1 MVREAGPAAVE
12 TPRSQHASQ
21 SPRVL
26 QHCDG
31 ATRLFPFRLRFAVR
45 RPALPRELRE
55 SSEPQLPSELR
66 NDSGD
71 APRPSVNPPV
81 SPPLRIESSVSTRGI
96 RFGEELTF
104 DYACVSE
111 SKEEFA
117 SATCL
122 CGSVGCRGSFV
133 AYADERSFMQVVD
146 REYGLLR
153 RVGDL
158 LWVCVDNG
166 ELGNKDLSNG
176 ESNKDLSNGESNK
189 DMSNGES
196 IKDLSNGKSNKD
208 ITIDKSIK
216 DITIDKSIKDIT
228 IDKSIKDLS
237 NGESNKDLSNG
248 ESIKDLS
255 NGESIKDI
263 TIDKSIKDI
272 TIDKSI
278 DESTT
283 DLPKDLSSKDMTSK
297 DSSTEGSSNAS
308 IKDISKDSSNDL
320 PNPSSHT
327 SPIFPPLP
335 PLSLRQN
342 SLATRG
348 LKSAVFFQTP
358 PWVAA
363 WAFTVS
369 SFLSRETDQLPAIL
383 QNLKDPRGFPLV
395 ASLNDAIVETAGVS
409 ATRLQNLAIS
419 IDRIRHFLSKQPSS
433 LAMKPPLHLC
443 SEDEILDSFWFDRKS
458 VMWRIVEFGETL
470 TDDETAEALFSEVK
484 RKLQNVAYFYTHKDE
499 IRREMTHCI

>member
-1 MVREAGPAAVE
+1 
-12 TPRSQHASQ
+12 
-21 SPRVL
+21 
-26 QHCDG
+26 
-31 ATRLFPFRLRFAVR
+31 
-45 RPALPRELRE
+45 
-55 SSEPQLPSELR
+55 
-66 NDSGD
+66 
-71 APRPSVNPPV
+71 
-81 SPPLRIESSVSTRGI
+81 
-96 RFGEELTF
+96 
-104 DYACVSE
+104 
-111 SKEEFA
+111 
-117 SATCL
+117 
-122 CGSVGCRGSFV
+122 
-133 AYADERSFMQVVD
+133 
-146 REYGLLR
+146 
-153 RVGDL
+153 
-158 LWVCVDNG
+158 
-166 ELGNKDLSNG
+166 
-176 ESNKDLSNGESNK
+176 
-189 DMSNGES
+189 
-196 IKDLSNGKSNKD
+196 
-208 ITIDKSIK
+208 
-216 DITIDKSIKDIT
+216 
-228 IDKSIKDLS
+228 
-237 NGESNKDLSNG
+237 
-248 ESIKDLS
+248 
-255 NGESIKDI
+255 
-263 TIDKSIKDI
+263 
-272 TIDKSI
+272 
-278 DESTT
+278 
-283 DLPKDLSSKDMTSK
+283 MTSK

-470 TDDETAEALFSEVK
+470 TDDDTAEALFSEVK

>member
-1 MVREAGPAAVE
+1 
-12 TPRSQHASQ
+12 
-21 SPRVL
+21 
-26 QHCDG
+26 
-31 ATRLFPFRLRFAVR
+31 
-45 RPALPRELRE
+45 
-55 SSEPQLPSELR
+55 
-66 NDSGD
+66 
-71 APRPSVNPPV
+71 
-81 SPPLRIESSVSTRGI
+81 
-96 RFGEELTF
+96 
-104 DYACVSE
+104 
-111 SKEEFA
+111 
-117 SATCL
+117 
-122 CGSVGCRGSFV
+122 
-133 AYADERSFMQVVD
+133 
-146 REYGLLR
+146 
-153 RVGDL
+153 
-158 LWVCVDNG
+158 
-166 ELGNKDLSNG
+166 
-176 ESNKDLSNGESNK
+176 
-189 DMSNGES
+189 MSNGES
-196 IKDLSNGKSNKD
+196 IKDLSNGE
-208 ITIDKSIK
+208 SIK
-216 DITIDKSIKDIT
+216 DLSNGESIKDLSNGESIKDLSNGES
-228 IDKSIKDLS
+228 IKDLSNGKSIKDLS

-248 ESIKDLS
+248 ESIKDITIDK
-255 NGESIKDI
+255 SIKDI

>member
-1 MVREAGPAAVE
+1 MVREAGPVAVE

-176 ESNKDLSNGESNK
+176 KSIK
-189 DMSNGES
+189 DMSNG
-196 IKDLSNGKSNKD
+196 K
-208 ITIDKSIK
+208 
-216 DITIDKSIKDIT
+216 
-228 IDKSIKDLS
+228 
-237 NGESNKDLSNG
+237 
-248 ESIKDLS
+248 SIKDLS

-263 TIDKSIKDI
+263 TIDKSIKDM

-283 DLPKDLSSKDMTSK
+283 DLPMDLSSKDMTSK

-308 IKDISKDSSNDL
+308 IKDLSKDSSNDL

>member
-1 MVREAGPAAVE
+1 MVREAGPVAVE

-158 LWVCVDNG
+158 LWACVDNG

-176 ESNKDLSNGESNK
+176 KSIKDLSNGKSNKDLSNGESIK
-189 DMSNGES
+189 DLSNGES

-208 ITIDKSIK
+208 ITIDKSI
-216 DITIDKSIKDIT
+216 
-228 IDKSIKDLS
+228 
-237 NGESNKDLSNG
+237 
-248 ESIKDLS
+248 
-255 NGESIKDI
+255 
-263 TIDKSIKDI
+263 
-272 TIDKSI
+272 

-283 DLPKDLSSKDMTSK
+283 EVPKDLSSKDMTSK

-308 IKDISKDSSNDL
+308 IKDLSKDSSNDL
-320 PNPSSHT
+320 PNPSYHT

>member
-1 MVREAGPAAVE
+1 M
-12 TPRSQHASQ
+12 
-21 SPRVL
+21 
-26 QHCDG
+26 
-31 ATRLFPFRLRFAVR
+31 
-45 RPALPRELRE
+45 
-55 SSEPQLPSELR
+55 
-66 NDSGD
+66 
-71 APRPSVNPPV
+71 

-176 ESNKDLSNGESNK
+176 KSNKDLSNGKSNK
-189 DMSNGES
+189 DLSNGES

-208 ITIDKSIK
+208 
-216 DITIDKSIKDIT
+216 
-228 IDKSIKDLS
+228 LS
-237 NGESNKDLSNG
+237 NGESIKDLSNG
-248 ESIKDLS
+248 ESIKDLSNGESIKEFSIVESIKELS

-327 SPIFPPLP
+327 FPIFPPLP

>member
-176 ESNKDLSNGESNK
+176 ESNKDLSNGES
-189 DMSNGES
+189 
-196 IKDLSNGKSNKD
+196 
-208 ITIDKSIK
+208 
-216 DITIDKSIKDIT
+216 
-228 IDKSIKDLS
+228 IKDLS

-248 ESIKDLS
+248 KSHKDLS
-255 NGESIKDI
+255 NGKSIKDI

>member
-1 MVREAGPAAVE
+1 MVREAGPVAVE

-158 LWVCVDNG
+158 LWACVDNG
-166 ELGNKDLSNG
+166 DLSNG
-176 ESNKDLSNGESNK
+176 
-189 DMSNGES
+189 
-196 IKDLSNGKSNKD
+196 
-208 ITIDKSIK
+208 
-216 DITIDKSIKDIT
+216 
-228 IDKSIKDLS
+228 KSIKDLS
-237 NGESNKDLSNG
+237 NG
-248 ESIKDLS
+248 
-255 NGESIKDI
+255 
-263 TIDKSIKDI
+263 
-272 TIDKSI
+272 KSI

-308 IKDISKDSSNDL
+308 IKDLSKDSSNDL

>member
-166 ELGNKDLSNG
+166 ELDNKDL
-176 ESNKDLSNGESNK
+176 
-189 DMSNGES
+189 SNGES
-196 IKDLSNGKSNKD
+196 IKDLSNGE
-208 ITIDKSIK
+208 SIK
-216 DITIDKSIKDIT
+216 DLSNGE
-228 IDKSIKDLS
+228 SNKDLS

-255 NGESIKDI
+255 NGESIKDLSNGESNK
-263 TIDKSIKDI
+263 DLSNGKSIKDM

>member
-1 MVREAGPAAVE
+1 MVREAGPVAVE

-158 LWVCVDNG
+158 LWACVDNG
-166 ELGNKDLSNG
+166 DLSNG
-176 ESNKDLSNGESNK
+176 K
-189 DMSNGES
+189 S
-196 IKDLSNGKSNKD
+196 IKDLSNGKS
-208 ITIDKSIK
+208 
-216 DITIDKSIKDIT
+216 
-228 IDKSIKDLS
+228 IKDLS
-237 NGESNKDLSNG
+237 NGK
-248 ESIKDLS
+248 SIKDLS

-263 TIDKSIKDI
+263 TIDKSIKDM

-283 DLPKDLSSKDMTSK
+283 DLPMDLSSKDMTSK

-308 IKDISKDSSNDL
+308 IKDLSKDSSNDL

>member
-176 ESNKDLSNGESNK
+176 ES
-189 DMSNGES
+189 
-196 IKDLSNGKSNKD
+196 
-208 ITIDKSIK
+208 
-216 DITIDKSIKDIT
+216 
-228 IDKSIKDLS
+228 IKDLS

-248 ESIKDLS
+248 KSHKDLS
-255 NGESIKDI
+255 NG
-263 TIDKSIKDI
+263 KSIKDI

>member
-1 MVREAGPAAVE
+1 MVREAGFAAIK
-12 TPRSQHASQ
+12 TARSQHASQ
-21 SPRVL
+21 SPRIL

-31 ATRLFPFRLRFAVR
+31 ATQFFSIGVRFALR
-45 RPALPRELRE
+45 GPPLPRELRK

-81 SPPLRIESSVSTRGI
+81 SPRCSLDDSVSTRGI
-96 RFGEELTF
+96 SFGEELTF

-111 SKEEFA
+111 SREEFA

-158 LWVCVDNG
+158 LWVCEG
-166 ELGNKDLSNG
+166 AERELGERGDDGLDKDMSIKDMSIKDMSIDGSIKGLSIKD
-176 ESNKDLSNGESNK
+176 ESNKDGLVKESNKDESIKGLSNMSMAIDESIKDWSNKDGSIDESIKDESNK
-189 DMSNGES
+189 DMSIDE
-196 IKDLSNGKSNKD
+196 SNK
-208 ITIDKSIK
+208 DKSIK
-216 DITIDKSIKDIT
+216 DSSIKD
-228 IDKSIKDLS
+228 D
-237 NGESNKDLSNG
+237 SNKDMSM
-248 ESIKDLS
+248 K
-255 NGESIKDI
+255 
-263 TIDKSIKDI
+263 T
-272 TIDKSI
+272 
-278 DESTT
+278 ESTKH
-283 DLPKDLSSKDMTSK
+283 L
-297 DSSTEGSSNAS
+297 
-308 IKDISKDSSNDL
+308 ISKDESNNDTPINHSPIKDDSL
-320 PNPSSHT
+320 NDSHQTSSHT

-335 PLSLRQN
+335 PLSRRLA

-369 SFLSRETDQLPAIL
+369 SFLSRETEQLPAIL
-383 QNLKDPRGFPLV
+383 QSIKDPRGIPLV
-395 ASLNDAIVETAGVS
+395 ASLQDAIVETAGVS

-419 IDRIRHFLSKQPSS
+419 IDRIRHFLRKQPEN

-443 SEDEILDSFWFDRKS
+443 SEDEILDYFWFDRRS

-470 TDDETAEALFSEVK
+470 ASDETADSLFSQYK
-484 RKLQNVAYFYTHKDE
+484 RKLQNVHYYCSHREE
-499 IRREMTHCI
+499 IRIQMTHCI